1 MKSLSYFRKLKIF
14 ILTLFFLTCILFLER
29 WFRSMQTLETVIVTG
44 YAKAPQG
51 TSMYEMY
58 KHAGIVLEVDLK
70 EHKIINAEFTFVAE
84 LTKNYFQKLLIG
96 YCLQD
101 GIEQLIERIQSFY
114 FAPSQQAIIVALQ
127 AAVQRYWDNVK
138 QKNK

>member
-1 MKSLSYFRKLKIF
+1 VDKG
-14 ILTLFFLTCILFLER
+14 
-29 WFRSMQTLETVIVTG
+29 MQTLETVIVTG

-58 KHAGIVLEVDLK
+58 KHAGIVLEVNLK
-70 EHKIINAEFTFVAE
+70 DHKIIGAEFTFVTE

-96 YCLQD
+96 YCLED
-101 GIEQLIERIQSFY
+101 GVEQLIKRIQSFY

-138 QKNK
+138 QMNT

>member
-1 MKSLSYFRKLKIF
+1 
-14 ILTLFFLTCILFLER
+14 
-29 WFRSMQTLETVIVTG
+29 MQTLETVIVTG

-58 KHAGIVLEVDLK
+58 KHAGIVLEVDQK
-70 EHKIINAEFTFVAE
+70 EHKIINAEFTFVTE
-84 LTKNYFQKLLIG
+84 LTKNHFQKLLIG
-96 YCLQD
+96 YRLQD
-101 GIEQLIERIQSFY
+101 GVEPLIQRIQSFY

-138 QKNK
+138 QKNT